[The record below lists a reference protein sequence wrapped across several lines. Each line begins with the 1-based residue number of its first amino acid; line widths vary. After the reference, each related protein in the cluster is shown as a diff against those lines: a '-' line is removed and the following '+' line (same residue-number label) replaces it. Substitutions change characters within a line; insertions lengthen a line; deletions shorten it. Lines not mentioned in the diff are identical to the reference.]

1 MFFCAYLK
9 SLPVMTLYIFSSV
22 TAVFQTLIIP
32 DKQIPVHAAVKI
44 VRKPEKEKR
53 NSTLALFLFIGEGI
67 LLWGVAKT
75 I

>member
-1 MFFCAYLK
+1 
-9 SLPVMTLYIFSSV
+9 MTLYIFSSV